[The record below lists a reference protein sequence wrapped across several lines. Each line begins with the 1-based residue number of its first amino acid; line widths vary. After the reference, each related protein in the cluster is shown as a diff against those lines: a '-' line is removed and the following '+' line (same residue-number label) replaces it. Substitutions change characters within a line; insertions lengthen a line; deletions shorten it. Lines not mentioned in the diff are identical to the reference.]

1 MHETEILKAL
11 STYIPQIEQNTLTV
25 ILLSTELFLSIEKQ
39 EISGVL
45 S

>member
-1 MHETEILKAL
+1 MHETKILKAL
-11 STYIPQIEQNTLTV
+11 STYIPQVEQNALTV
-25 ILLSTELFLSIEKQ
+25 IFLSIENQ